1 MAIRVSY
8 PTDKRRPGSGAEFDF
23 VSGSQGLV
31 PASRAILCIGIAKG
45 GTVAQHVP
53 TQVFADKDAED
64 YFGTGLELTLMLRK
78 ALETGRKLGAVPQVW
93 GIGIDENAGGVAA
106 TGTFTIT
113 GPATAAGDI
122 VIRIAG
128 RTVRSTVAVGAVQN
142 DIAAALKLAVDKAAK
157 DLPVTAG
164 VAANVVTLTARAKG
178 LFGNDVA
185 LEVVSKPAGVGI
197 TPVAMAAGAGV
208 VSIITALDAALTRD
222 YYGIAIGNHAAQDIT
237 DWAAHVATAW
247 GTMIKRFRYLFMGER
262 GALATAQTLSAAAN
276 SEKVVVGSYPS
287 SPSPS
292 FEIAAALACLSQVHE
307 QPNYNRNGTVLPLYP
322 PALASVLNDAQIES
336 ALGSGLT
343 PLTVDTTEQF
353 AKVERLVTTRT
364 TVSSAPFEGLLDF
377 GNSWALAKFAKE
389 LDPLITRAIEGKNID
404 DNLLGDVKAVV
415 RRSVRQRGNDG
426 WFTDVETLLQ
436 QLKVEKDP
444 AAPTRVLLEIPEKP
458 TPIANQV
465 ITKHV
470 MIT

>member
-1 MAIRVSY
+1 
-8 PTDKRRPGSGAEFDF
+8 
-23 VSGSQGLV
+23 
-31 PASRAILCIGIAKG
+31 
-45 GTVAQHVP
+45 
-53 TQVFADKDAED
+53 
-64 YFGTGLELTLMLRK
+64 
-78 ALETGRKLGAVPQVW
+78 
-93 GIGIDENAGGVAA
+93 
-106 TGTFTIT
+106 
-113 GPATAAGDI
+113 
-122 VIRIAG
+122 
-128 RTVRSTVAVGAVQN
+128 
-142 DIAAALKLAVDKAAK
+142 
-157 DLPVTAG
+157 
-164 VAANVVTLTARAKG
+164 
-178 LFGNDVA
+178 
-185 LEVVSKPAGVGI
+185 
-197 TPVAMAAGAGV
+197 
-208 VSIITALDAALTRD
+208 
-222 YYGIAIGNHAAQDIT
+222 
-237 DWAAHVATAW
+237 
-247 GTMIKRFRYLFMGER
+247 MIKRFRYLFMGER